1 MFHPRLIICVLL
13 AFFSGAAVSAQ
24 ELEARVSINH
34 QQVQG
39 TNVNVFE
46 QLQTALT
53 EFINDRQWTNMQ
65 YRKNERIRC
74 NFNITVA
81 KYDESTNTIEATLM
95 VQSTRPVYN
104 ATYTTTAFAFQ
115 DPNFTFTYQEY
126 DKLDFRADMI
136 DSNLTATIAYYVYL
150 IIGLD
155 MDTMELNGGTDC
167 LQTAMTITNN
177 AQGLSAKG
185 WKAFDDTKNRYA
197 IISDYLD
204 GGMTVFRELQY
215 KYHRLGLD
223 LMAENSERGRAAITD
238 ALALLGQA
246 KDNKPMSALPQVFT
260 EYKRDELVSIYAGKG
275 TPKEKEALYEML
287 MRIDASQRP
296 SWDKIK

>member
-1 MFHPRLIICVLL
+1 MFHPRLILCGLL
-13 AFFSGAAVSAQ
+13 AALSVLPAAAQ
-24 ELEARVSINH
+24 ELEARVTINH

-39 TNVNVFE
+39 TNVAVFE
-46 QLQTALT
+46 QLETSLT
-53 EFINDRQWTNMQ
+53 EFINDRHWTDMQ
-65 YRKNERIRC
+65 FQRNERIRC
-74 NFNITVA
+74 NFNITIN

-104 ATYTTTAFAFQ
+104 SSYTTTVFAFQ
-115 DPNFTFTYQEY
+115 DPNFTFTFQEY
-126 DKLDFRADMI
+126 DKLDFRSDVI

-150 IIGLD
+150 IIGMD

-215 KYHRLGLD
+215 KYYRLGLD
-223 LMAENSERGRAAITD
+223 LMAENSERGRAAITE

-260 EYKRDELVSIYAGKG
+260 EYKRDELVSIYSGKG
-275 TPKEKEALYEML
+275 TSKEKETLYEML
-287 MRIDASQRP
+287 MRINPSQRM
-296 SWDKIK
+296 SWEKIK

>member
-1 MFHPRLIICVLL
+1 MFHSRLILCGLL
-13 AFFSGAAVSAQ
+13 AVLSVLPTAAQ
-24 ELEARVSINH
+24 ELEARVTINH

-39 TNVNVFE
+39 TNVAVFE
-46 QLQTALT
+46 QLETSLT
-53 EFINDRQWTNMQ
+53 EFINDRHWTDMQ
-65 YRKNERIRC
+65 FQRNERIRC
-74 NFNITVA
+74 NFNITIN

-104 ATYTTTAFAFQ
+104 ASYTTTVFAFQ
-115 DPNFTFTYQEY
+115 DPNFTFTFQEY
-126 DKLDFRADMI
+126 DKLDFRSDVI

-150 IIGLD
+150 IIGMD

-177 AQGLSAKG
+177 AQGLSTKG

-223 LMAENSERGRAAITD
+223 LMAENSERGRAAITE

-260 EYKRDELVSIYAGKG
+260 EYKRDELIGIYSGKG
-275 TPKEKEALYEML
+275 TSKEKETLYEML
-287 MRIDASQRP
+287 MRINASQRM
-296 SWDKIK
+296 SWEKIK

>member
-1 MFHPRLIICVLL
+1 MFHPRLIICGLL
-13 AFFSGAAVSAQ
+13 ALFSLAAASAQ

-53 EFINDRQWTNMQ
+53 EFINDRQWTNKQ
-65 YRKNERIRC
+65 YQRNERIRC
-74 NFNITVA
+74 NFNITVT
-81 KYDESTNTIEATLM
+81 KYDETTNTIEATLM

-104 ATYTTTAFAFQ
+104 STYTTTVFAFQ

-126 DKLDFRADMI
+126 DKLDFRVDMI

-204 GGMTVFRELQY
+204 GGMTVFRQLQY
-215 KYHRLGLD
+215 DYHRLGLD

-260 EYKRDELVSIYAGKG
+260 EYKRDELVGIYAGKG
-275 TPKEKEALYEML
+275 TPKEKDALYEML
-287 MRIDASQRP
+287 MRIDASQRLT
-296 SWDKIK
+296 WDKIK